1 LNKKDEADTLLKL
14 YDIYDRH
21 RESMIW
27 FLQKLDVE
35 SYDEYQQKYHQT
47 SEGLFHFTAICG
59 FFELSGV
66 LVNTRLID
74 QNIYFDVFNP
84 NPYWQK
90 ARLIVEGM
98 RKERPHIYENF
109 EVLNNKRRLWTKRR
123 RNKIKRW
130 LYNLILESSS
140 RFIFNELV
148 KLKLIV

>member
-1 LNKKDEADTLLKL
+1 MNKKGEVDIVLRL

-21 RESMIW
+21 RESIIW
-27 FLQKLDVE
+27 FLRKLDVQN
-35 SYDEYQQKYHQT
+35 YDQYEQKYQDT

-84 NPYWQK
+84 TPYWQK
-90 ARLIVEGM
+90 AKPIVEGM

-109 EVLNNKRRLWTKRR
+109 ELLNNKRLIWTKKR
-123 RNKIKRW
+123 RNKIKR
-130 LYNLILESSS
+130 
-140 RFIFNELV
+140 
-148 KLKLIV
+148 

>member
-1 LNKKDEADTLLKL
+1 MNKKGEVDIVLRL

-21 RESMIW
+21 RESIIW
-27 FLQKLDVE
+27 FLRKLDVQN
-35 SYDEYQQKYHQT
+35 YDQYEQKYQDT

-66 LVNTRLID
+66 LVNTRSID

-84 NPYWQK
+84 TPYWQK
-90 ARLIVEGM
+90 AKPIVEGM

-109 EVLNNKRRLWTKRR
+109 ELLNNKRLIWTKKR

-130 LYNLILESSS
+130 PSNLVMLSFYVLWKKEQ
-140 RFIFNELV
+140 V
-148 KLKLIV
+148 WKK

>member
-1 LNKKDEADTLLKL
+1 MNKKGEVDIVLRL

-21 RESMIW
+21 RESIIW
-27 FLQKLDVE
+27 FLRKLDVQN
-35 SYDEYQQKYHQT
+35 YDQYEQKYQDT

-84 NPYWQK
+84 TPYWQK
-90 ARLIVEGM
+90 ARPIVEGM

-109 EVLNNKRRLWTKRR
+109 ELLNNKRLIWTKKR
-123 RNKIKRW
+123 RNKIKR
-130 LYNLILESSS
+130 
-140 RFIFNELV
+140 
-148 KLKLIV
+148 

>member
-1 LNKKDEADTLLKL
+1 LNKKGEVDIVLRL

-21 RESMIW
+21 RESIIW
-27 FLQKLDVE
+27 FLRKLDVQN
-35 SYDEYQQKYHQT
+35 YDQYEQKYQDT

-84 NPYWQK
+84 TPYWQK
-90 ARLIVEGM
+90 AKPIVEGM

-109 EVLNNKRRLWTKRR
+109 ELLNNKRLIWTKKR
-123 RNKIKRW
+123 RNKIKR
-130 LYNLILESSS
+130 
-140 RFIFNELV
+140 
-148 KLKLIV
+148 